1 MTRIGT
7 GLGAK
12 VRTYTAKATTTFF
25 RLEAAVTNQTTVP
38 APGSVV
44 TLSATN
50 AVRTLD
56 SSYTQGILIRNPS
69 TTLSLFVGGEEY
81 IGLACDATNAA
92 TAWEIPPS
100 QSQRFDV
107 RDGSGLCVGVIQQ
120 GAVPPNPVTTLD
132 FRVVGN

>member
-12 VRTYTAKATTTFF
+12 VRTYTARATTTFF
-25 RLEAAVTNQTTVP
+25 RLESAVTNQTTVP
-38 APGSVV
+38 VPGSVV
-44 TLSATN
+44 VLSATN
-50 AVRTLD
+50 AVQTLD

-69 TTLSLFVGGEEY
+69 STLSLYVAGEAY

-92 TAWEIPPS
+92 TAWEIPPN

-107 RDGSGLCVGVIQQ
+107 RDGTGLCVGVIQQ
-120 GAVPPNPVTTLD
+120 GAPPPVTTLD

>member
-1 MTRIGT
+1 MRIGT

-25 RLEAAVTNQTTVP
+25 RLESAVTNQTTVP
-38 APGSVV
+38 VPGTVV
-44 TLSATN
+44 VLSATN
-50 AVRTLD
+50 AVQTLD

-69 TTLSLFVGGEEY
+69 ATLSLYVGGEAY
-81 IGLACDATNAA
+81 IGAACDATNAA
-92 TAWEIPPS
+92 TAWEIPPG

-107 RDGSGLCVGVIQQ
+107 RDGTGICVGVIQQ
-120 GAVPPNPVTTLD
+120 GVAPPVTTLD